1 MIPFLSS
8 GPSLS
13 NKDDIMGKVKYSNNG
28 VTHLTQRYTPGDG
41 FIEVASYGHFPVIG
55 GGDYMF
61 LSLGI
66 EVFKVVEHDP
76 TNHHRYILDPAKAP
90 TKTYEKETIVELRM
104 TKELL
109 DAAGD
114 MGEY

>member
-1 MIPFLSS
+1 
-8 GPSLS
+8 
-13 NKDDIMGKVKYSNNG
+13 MGKVKYANNG
-28 VTHLTQRYTPGDG
+28 VSHLTQRYTPGDG
-41 FIEVASYGHFPVIG
+41 FIMVASYGHFPTVG
-55 GGDYMF
+55 NGDFMF

-66 EVFKVVEHDP
+66 EVFKVIDQDP
-76 TNHHRYILDPAKAP
+76 MDHHKFIIDPADAP
-90 TKTYEKETIVELRM
+90 TQVYENETMVELRM